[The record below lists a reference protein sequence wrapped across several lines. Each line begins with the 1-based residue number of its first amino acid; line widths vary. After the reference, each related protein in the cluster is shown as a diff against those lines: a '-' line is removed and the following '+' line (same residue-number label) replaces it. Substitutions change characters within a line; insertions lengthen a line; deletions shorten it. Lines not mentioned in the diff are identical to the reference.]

1 MGRIHTKGVP
11 AGRDPSD
18 FPPVPFTSEEETARD
33 AEEKAWS
40 DSAPART
47 ALGKIRKLEGGI
59 TSRRVRD
66 SGSDDAGGT
75 QAGRDWMKAKE
86 EAIAA
91 ERAKL

>member
-11 AGRDPSD
+11 AGRNPSD
-18 FPPVPFTSEEETARD
+18 FPAVPFTSEEETARD

-40 DSAPART
+40 DSATART

-59 TSRRVRD
+59 TPRRVRD
-66 SGSDDAGGT
+66 SGSADAGGN

-86 EAIAA
+86 AAIAT
-91 ERAKL
+91 ERDKL

>member
-1 MGRIHTKGVP
+1 MGKIHTKGVP

-66 SGSDDAGGT
+66 SILTSDGKT
-75 QAGRDWMKAKE
+75 WLTNKE
-86 EAIAA
+86 AEIAA
-91 ERAKL
+91 ERSKL